1 MSLRLHYFKIL
12 KRSHSLSLKEKFTV
26 RKEMKCVGN
35 SEILHEIVC
44 DTTHISSCFSNFCV
58 VSRNPWKPL
67 KEAITGSGNVNDPR
81 WTLLRT
87 CRIELQRNPWKAS
100 WYDGGEL
107 SGLKKGRF
115 PRGDITIGW
124 ISKPIETNGANG
136 EFWLKTEQ
144 QSDLSYARFFQEQW
158 SGVSS
163 WPKKEI
169 ITLTFLRF
177 YMNVTLTPNL
187 VLFVFFR
194 WDRGHKYS
202 LPLSTLP
209 PPTRL
214 PLMF

>member
-144 QSDLSYARFFQEQW
+144 QSDLSYARFFQEQAGGMEPTH
-158 SGVSS
+158 SHT
-163 WPKKEI
+163 EI
-169 ITLTFLRF
+169 FIFAAI
-177 YMNVTLTPNL
+177 
-187 VLFVFFR
+187 
-194 WDRGHKYS
+194 S
-202 LPLSTLP
+202 
-209 PPTRL
+209 RL
-214 PLMF
+214 QRSDFLMFLYH